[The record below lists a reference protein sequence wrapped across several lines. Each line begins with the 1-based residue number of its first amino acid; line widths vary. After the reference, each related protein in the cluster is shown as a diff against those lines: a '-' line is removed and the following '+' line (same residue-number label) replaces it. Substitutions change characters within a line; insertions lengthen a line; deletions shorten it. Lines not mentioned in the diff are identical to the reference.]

1 MAMSDPQNDIE
12 ATAARVDRKD
22 AELIVRGWNLLFNRC
37 FSYAFDHP
45 LVQETIPRV
54 WELFRSAIQRTGAL
68 NIQLLEAMFFIDGA
82 DVMYQPNNR
91 RIADHLRRFKIE
103 SLTLG
108 GGFSTQDFSVFVD
121 ACSLTHPDA
130 ASFLRYYQSRGG
142 ARLEV
147 NQVSMRAVRGDEV
160 VANAGTMRGPGGG
173 FGGGEGGSGGGGDE
187 RFEDI
192 VLKAMVGRLTA
203 QELEGNVA
211 LVQML
216 ADPQALGKAAIE
228 GTQGVAPQARA
239 AGMGQMVLNVLSHFA
254 TQQAKQGFSVEE
266 LLAGIYAMRGE
277 MLSMVKSQKT
287 LEQGLAEE
295 EVEAATDG
303 AFDQTVCRIILDEFR
318 SSKGNAKRV
327 AHVLGRV
334 VPGKKELRRILP
346 KLKDTLLS
354 AGCGLPE
361 WYGLVKELSVV
372 VQGDKALE
380 ELASA
385 AAEMG
390 VAPDE
395 ILAELRKDPKGAAK
409 LLVVASEIRRAGGD
423 PSGDAALQAMLESME
438 QAGQK
443 LTDDTGE
450 SPAEVA
456 GAVQAYNRLQ
466 TEVRQELSGRDMAP
480 EVRNNLMRKLDLRA
494 TRTLTDLKAKVL
506 AAQLRDQ
513 DGSIDSKA
521 GVLGELIQDEGEIE
535 GVLEMAFN
543 LVGADELIHQIG
555 AQIAEKVRHRLREER
570 ERAASRDLP
579 AGVYPKAV
587 AEFFLR
593 YETRR
598 ASRYGVPF
606 SAMLLSFQGLPEDRE
621 WLDMYGNEL
630 RGLFHVLAGDLRAH
644 LREVDFLGSM
654 GYNRI
659 LVVLPMTVEANA
671 TLVARKV
678 RERLGR
684 EVALP
689 TGDRVWVRPRIGV
702 ASFGQTES
710 DGLREIMARLSQNWQ
725 EDI

>member
-1 MAMSDPQNDIE
+1 MSDPQNGIE
-12 ATAARVDRKD
+12 GAARIDRKD

-54 WELFRSAIQRTGAL
+54 WELFRSANQRAGGL
-68 NIQLLEAMFFIDGA
+68 NIQLMEAMFFVDGA

-103 SLTLG
+103 SLTLSVN
-108 GGFSTQDFSVFVD
+108 FSLRDFAILID
-121 ACSLTHPDA
+121 ASALTHPDPTG
-130 ASFLRYYQSRGG
+130 FLRYYQSRGG
-142 ARLEV
+142 SNLEI
-147 NQVSMRAVRGDEV
+147 NQVSMRAVRGDEI
-160 VANAGTMRGPGGG
+160 VANAGALRGG
-173 FGGGEGGSGGGGDE
+173 FGGQAGTAEGGGEE

-211 LVQML
+211 LVQLL
-216 ADPQALGKAAIE
+216 ADPQALGRAAIE

-239 AGMGQMVLNVLSHFA
+239 AGMGQMVMNVLSHFA

-266 LLAGIYAMRGE
+266 LLAGIFAMRGE
-277 MLSMVKSQKT
+277 MLSMVKSQRT
-287 LEQGLAEE
+287 LEMGLAEE
-295 EVEAATDG
+295 EVEAATDA
-303 AFDQTVCRIILDEFR
+303 AFDQTVCRIILEEFKASR
-318 SSKGNAKRV
+318 GNSRRV

-346 KLKDTLLS
+346 KLKDTLIS

-380 ELASA
+380 ELAA
-385 AAEMG
+385 AASEMG
-390 VAPDE
+390 VSPDE
-395 ILAELRKDPKGAAK
+395 ILAELRKDPRGAAK

-423 PSGDAALQAMLESME
+423 PTGDAALQSLLESMDV
-438 QAGQK
+438 AGQRI
-443 LTDDTGE
+443 TDEVGD

-456 GAVQAYNRLQ
+456 GAVQTYNRLQ
-466 TEVRQELSGRDMAP
+466 SEVRQELSSKEMP
-480 EVRNNLMRKLDLRA
+480 SEVRGNLMRKLDLRA

-506 AAQLRDQ
+506 AGQLRDPN
-513 DGSIDSKA
+513 GSIETKA
-521 GVLGELIQDEGEIE
+521 GALGELIQDEGEIE
-535 GVLEMAFN
+535 GILEMAFN
-543 LVGADELIHQIG
+543 LVGTDELAQQIG
-555 AQIAEKVRHRLREER
+555 MQIAEKVRNRLREER

-598 ASRYGVPF
+598 AARYGVPF
-606 SAMLLSFQGLPEDRE
+606 SAMLVSFQGLPEDKDSLE
-621 WLDMYGNEL
+621 THGHEL
-630 RGLFHVLAGDLRAH
+630 RGLFHVLAGDLRSQ
-644 LREVDFLGSM
+644 LREVDFVGSL

-659 LVVLPMTVEANA
+659 LIVLPMTVESNG
-671 TLVARKV
+671 VVVGRKI

-689 TGDRVWVRPRIGV
+689 NGERTWVRPRLGV

>member
-1 MAMSDPQNDIE
+1 MSDPQIGE
-12 ATAARVDRKD
+12 GATRMDRKD

-54 WELFRSAIQRTGAL
+54 WELFRATVQRAGGL
-68 NIQLLEAMFFIDGA
+68 NIQLMEAMFFLDGV

-103 SLTLG
+103 SLSLG
-108 GGFSTQDFSVFVD
+108 AGFSAQDFSVFVD
-121 ACSLTHPDA
+121 ACSLTHPDP
-130 ASFLRYYQSRGG
+130 ASFLRYFQSRGG
-142 ARLEV
+142 ARLDV

-160 VANAGTMRGPGGG
+160 VGNAKNFGSGGTGGG
-173 FGGGEGGSGGGGDE
+173 AEGGGEE

-216 ADPQALGKAAIE
+216 ADPQALGRAAIE
-228 GTQGVAPQARA
+228 STQGVAPQARA
-239 AGMGQMVLNVLSHFA
+239 SGMGQMVMNVLSHFA

-277 MLSMVKSQKT
+277 MLSMVKSQKN

-295 EVEAATDG
+295 DVEAATDG

-318 SSKGNAKRV
+318 TSRGNSKRV

-423 PSGDAALQAMLESME
+423 PTGDAALQAMLESMDA
-438 QAGQK
+438 AGQK

-450 SPAEVA
+450 TPSEVA

-466 TEVRQELSGRDMAP
+466 SEVRQELSQREMAP

-494 TRTLTDLKAKVL
+494 ARTLTDLKAKVF
-506 AAQLRDQ
+506 AAQLREQ
-513 DGSIDSKA
+513 DGSIDAKA

-543 LVGADELIHQIG
+543 LVGADELVHQIG
-555 AQIAEKVRHRLREER
+555 AQIAEKVKQRLREER

-606 SAMLLSFQGLPEDRE
+606 SALLVSFQGLPEDRE

-644 LREVDFLGSM
+644 LREVDFLGSL

-659 LVVLPMTVEANA
+659 LVVLPMTVEPNA
-671 TLVARKV
+671 QFVARKI

-689 TGDRVWVRPRIGV
+689 TGDRVWVRPRLGV
-702 ASFGQTES
+702 AAFGQTES

>member
-1 MAMSDPQNDIE
+1 MSDPQNGIE
-12 ATAARVDRKD
+12 GAARIDRKD

-54 WELFRSAIQRTGAL
+54 WELFRAAIQRSGTL
-68 NIQLLEAMFFIDGA
+68 NIQLMEAMFFVDGA

-103 SLTLG
+103 SITLASN
-108 GGFSTQDFSVFVD
+108 FTAQDFATLVD
-121 ACSLTHPDA
+121 ASALTHPDPV
-130 ASFLRYYQSRGG
+130 SFLKYYQGRGG
-142 ARLEV
+142 SRLEI
-147 NQVSMRAVRGDEV
+147 NQISMRAVRGDEV
-160 VANAGTMRGPGGG
+160 VANAGVVRGGAG
-173 FGGGEGGSGGGGDE
+173 FAGSTGQGEGGGED

-211 LVQML
+211 LVQLL
-216 ADPQALGKAAIE
+216 ADPQALGRAALE
-228 GTQGVAPQARA
+228 NTQGVAPQARA
-239 AGMGQMVLNVLSHFA
+239 AGMGQMVMNVLSHFA

-287 LEQGLAEE
+287 LETGLAEE

-303 AFDQTVCRIILDEFR
+303 AFDQTVCRIILEEFKA
-318 SSKGNAKRV
+318 SKGNSRRV

-380 ELASA
+380 ELAA
-385 AAEMG
+385 AASEMG
-390 VAPDE
+390 VSPDE
-395 ILAELRKDPKGAAK
+395 ILSELRKDPRGAAR

-423 PSGDAALQAMLESME
+423 PTGDAALQSLLESMDRT
-438 QAGQK
+438 GQK
-443 LTDDTGE
+443 ITDDVGD
-450 SPAEVA
+450 SPSEVA
-456 GAVQAYNRLQ
+456 GAVQTYNRLQ
-466 TEVRQELSGRDMAP
+466 AEVRQELSSKDMAP
-480 EVRNNLMRKLDLRA
+480 EVRGNMMRKLDLRA

-506 AAQLRDQ
+506 AGQLRDPN
-513 DGSIDSKA
+513 GTIETKA
-521 GVLGELIQDEGEIE
+521 GALGELIQDEAEIE
-535 GVLEMAFN
+535 GILEMAFN
-543 LVGADELIHQIG
+543 LVGTDELAQQIG
-555 AQIAEKVRHRLREER
+555 HQIAEKVRNRLREER

-606 SAMLLSFQGLPEDRE
+606 SAMLVSFQGLPEDKE
-621 WLDMYGNEL
+621 SLEAHGIEL
-630 RGLFHVLAGDLRAH
+630 RGLFHVLAGDLRSQ
-644 LREVDFLGSM
+644 LREVDFVGSL

-659 LVVLPMTVEANA
+659 LIVLPMTVEANGV
-671 TLVARKV
+671 LVGRKI

-689 TGDRVWVRPRIGV
+689 TGERTWVRPRLGV
-702 ASFGQTES
+702 ASFGQAES

-725 EDI
+725 EDN

>member
-1 MAMSDPQNDIE
+1 MSDPQNGIE
-12 ATAARVDRKD
+12 GAARVERKD

-54 WELFRSAIQRTGAL
+54 WELFRVALQRTGVL
-68 NIQLLEAMFFIDGA
+68 NIQLMEAMFFIDGA
-82 DVMYQPNNR
+82 DVIYQPTNR
-91 RIADHLRRFKIE
+91 RIADHLRRYKVE
-103 SLTLG
+103 SLTMELG
-108 GGFSTQDFSVFVD
+108 FTAQDFAVLVD
-121 ACSLTHPDA
+121 ACALTHADP
-130 ASFLRYYQSRGG
+130 ASFQRYYHSRGG

-160 VANAGTMRGPGGG
+160 VASAGSLHMG
-173 FGGGEGGSGGGGDE
+173 GGSGAAAPHGEE

-203 QELEGNVA
+203 QEMEGNVA
-211 LVQML
+211 LVQLL
-216 ADPQALGKAAIE
+216 ADPQALGRAAIE

-239 AGMGQMVLNVLSHFA
+239 SGMGQMVMNVLSHFA

-277 MLSMVKSQKT
+277 MMSMVKSQQT

-303 AFDQTVCRIILDEFR
+303 AFDQTVCRIILDEFK
-318 SSKGNAKRV
+318 SSRGNSRRV

-346 KLKDTLLS
+346 KLKDTLIS

-361 WYGLVKELSVV
+361 WYGLVNELSAV

-380 ELASA
+380 ELAA
-385 AAEMG
+385 AASEIG
-390 VAPDE
+390 VTPDE
-395 ILAELRKDPKGAAK
+395 ILSELRKDPRGAAK

-423 PSGDAALQAMLESME
+423 PSGDAALQALLESMD

-443 LTDDTGE
+443 LTDDAGE
-450 SPAEVA
+450 SLAEVS
-456 GAVQAYNRLQ
+456 GAMQSYKSLQ
-466 TEVRQELSGRDMAP
+466 TEVRQELSRKSLSP
-480 EVRNNLMRKLDLRA
+480 ELRGNLMRKLDLRA

-506 AAQLRDQ
+506 AGQLRDPN
-513 DGSIDSKA
+513 GTIDEKA
-521 GVLGELIQDEGEIE
+521 GMLGELIQDEGEID
-535 GVLEMAFN
+535 GVLDMALA
-543 LVGADELIHQIG
+543 LVGSDELIQQIG
-555 AQIAEKVRHRLREER
+555 AQIAEKVRNRLREER
-570 ERAASRDLP
+570 ERAASRELP

-598 ASRYGVPF
+598 AARYGVPF
-606 SAMLLSFQGLPEDRE
+606 SAMLLSFQGLPEDKDA
-621 WLDMYGNEL
+621 LDAHGIAL
-630 RGLFHVLAGDLRAH
+630 RGLFHILAGDLRTQ
-644 LREVDFLGSM
+644 LREVDFVGSL
-654 GYNRI
+654 GYNRL
-659 LVVLPMTVEANA
+659 LVVLPMIVESNG
-671 TLVARKV
+671 VFVIRKI
-678 RERLGR
+678 REKLGR
-684 EVALP
+684 EVVLP
-689 TGDRVWVRPRIGV
+689 NGERVWVRPRMGV
-702 ASFGQTES
+702 ASFGQSDS
-710 DGLREIMARLSQNWQ
+710 DGLREIMARLLHIWQ